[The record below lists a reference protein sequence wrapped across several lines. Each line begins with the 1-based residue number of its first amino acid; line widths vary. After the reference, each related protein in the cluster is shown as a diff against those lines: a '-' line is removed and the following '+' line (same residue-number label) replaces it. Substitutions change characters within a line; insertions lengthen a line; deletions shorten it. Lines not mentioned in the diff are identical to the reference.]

1 MNNFNLHSFFKK
13 QYLNESLEVNLKDL
27 TFDMLI
33 DTYPENY
40 KTVNFSRMQP
50 DGKKGNY
57 YRDSLSLPNWDDSS
71 TSIGDMKALENYKEE
86 IISRFGDVKIS
97 LKPESENW
105 FDKAEILDNKF
116 QDTKD
121 KIGKGKASSM
131 EKDMERGWSID

>member
-13 QYLNESLEVNLKDL
+13 QYLNESLEINLKDL
-27 TFDMLI
+27 NFDMLI
-33 DTYPENY
+33 DTYP
-40 KTVNFSRMQP
+40 
-50 DGKKGNY
+50 
-57 YRDSLSLPNWDDSS
+57 
-71 TSIGDMKALENYKEE
+71 ENYKEE

-105 FDKAEILDNKF
+105 FDKAEILDDKF

-131 EKDMERGWSID
+131 KKDMERGWSID

>member
-1 MNNFNLHSFFKK
+1 MNNFNLYSYFKK

-40 KTVNFSRMQP
+40 KTVNFTRMQP
-50 DGKKGNY
+50 DGKEGNN
-57 YRDSLSLPNWDDSS
+57 YRDSVSLPNWDDSS

-105 FDKAEILDNKF
+105 FDKAEILDDKF

>member
-1 MNNFNLHSFFKK
+1 MNNFNLYSYFKK

-40 KTVNFSRMQP
+40 KTVNFTRMQP
-50 DGKKGNY
+50 DGKEGNN
-57 YRDSLSLPNWDDSS
+57 YRDSVSLPNWDDSS

-86 IISRFGDVKIS
+86 IISRFGDVKIL

-105 FDKAEILDNKF
+105 FDKAEIIDDKF

-131 EKDMERGWSID
+131 EKDTERGWSID

>member
-1 MNNFNLHSFFKK
+1 MNNFNLYSYFKK

-40 KTVNFSRMQP
+40 KTVNFTRMQP
-50 DGKKGNY
+50 DGKEGNN
-57 YRDSLSLPNWDDSS
+57 YRDSVSLPNWDDSS

-105 FDKAEILDNKF
+105 FDKAEILDDKF

-131 EKDMERGWSID
+131 KKDTERGWSID

>member
-57 YRDSLSLPNWDDSS
+57 YRDSVSLPNWDDSS